1 MEIEFLGTGAA
12 QPSKTRNVSSLALK
26 MLDINNQIWLF
37 DVGEATQHQILRT
50 NIRPRKISKIFISH
64 LHGDHIF
71 GLPGFLTSRQ
81 FQGSDNQPIS
91 DVDIYAPKGLKD
103 FVLTSF
109 KVSKTH
115 LPYRVNFIDIQEG
128 KIFEDEYF
136 EVYSYPIKHGIEAF
150 GFRIVEKDV
159 IGVLDVEAAKKAGVP
174 FGPLMGQ
181 LKDRK
186 KITLDNGE
194 EISGENFVGPD
205 IKGRSIAIINDSIAN
220 PVENQLA
227 KNVDY
232 LIHEATFDFGE
243 DKMAKKFNHSTIEQ
257 AALVAKENHVGEL
270 FVTHISNR
278 YLSNDIKI
286 MQEAVRKVF
295 ENTTIVKDL
304 QIIELP
310 TKK

>member
-26 MLDINNQIWLF
+26 MLDVNNQIWLF
-37 DVGEATQHQILRT
+37 DIGEATQHQILRT
-50 NIRPRKISKIFISH
+50 NIRPRKINKIFISH

-81 FQGSDNQPIS
+81 FQGSDNEPIS
-91 DVDIYAPKGLKD
+91 DVDIYAPKGLRD

-115 LPYRVNFIDIQEG
+115 LPYRVNFIDLQEG
-128 KIFEDEYF
+128 LIYEDQYF
-136 EVYSYPIKHGIEAF
+136 QVYSYPIKHGIEAY
-150 GFRIVEKDV
+150 GFRIVEKDQV
-159 IGVLDVEAAKKAGVP
+159 GVLDVEAAKKAGVP

-181 LKDRK
+181 LKDGK
-186 KITLDNGE
+186 TITLEDGTKVNGKD
-194 EISGENFVGPD
+194 FVGPD
-205 IKGRSIAIINDSIAN
+205 IVGRIITIINDSIAN
-220 PVENQLA
+220 PEQNPLA
-227 KNVDY
+227 KDADY

-257 AALVAKENHVGEL
+257 AAMVAKANQVGQL

-278 YLSNDIKI
+278 YLANDLKK
-286 MQEAVRKVF
+286 MQSQAQKVF
-295 ENTTIVKDL
+295 EKTTIAKDL
-304 QIIELP
+304 QVVELP